1 MLNLKNKNT
10 MKKLFVIAIALFAVS
25 QISCVSTYS
34 LKGDITCFTDNGEIL
49 KKYENV
55 VIESG
60 YESSFSGKTVNSNS
74 IKSYGLNFI
83 DSVGKGVII
92 GKSVPYIIEYRTDKP
107 AQQNTSYNT
116 MPSERAKADLKEY
129 ISKLEAAYE
138 TNKAELRN
146 PNLTNEQKKE
156 LRKEGGRIYHMLT
169 EARNKLYLL

>member
-1 MLNLKNKNT
+1 
-10 MKKLFVIAIALFAVS
+10 MKKFFVIAIVLFAVS
-25 QISCVSTYS
+25 QVSCVSTYS

-55 VIESG
+55 IIESG
-60 YESSFSGKTVNSNS
+60 YESYSSGKTVNNTS
-74 IKSYGLNFI
+74 IKAYGLNFI
-83 DSVGKGVII
+83 DSTGKGVII
-92 GKSVPYIIEYRTDKP
+92 GKSVPYIIEYRTNKP

-116 MPSERAKADLKEY
+116 MQSERAKADLKEY

-138 TNKAELRN
+138 TNKAELRK

-156 LRKEGGRIYHMLT
+156 LRKENGRIYHMLT

>member
-1 MLNLKNKNT
+1 
-10 MKKLFVIAIALFAVS
+10 MKKFFVIVITLLAVS

-55 VIESG
+55 VIEAG
-60 YESSFSGKTVNSNS
+60 YESYGSGKTVKNSS
-74 IKSYGLNFI
+74 IKAYGLNFI
-83 DSVGKGVII
+83 DKTGKGVII

-107 AQQNTSYNT
+107 VQQNTSYNT

-129 ISKLEAAYE
+129 ISKLETAYE
-138 TNKAELRN
+138 TNKEELKN
-146 PNLTNEQKKE
+146 PNLTNDEKKD
-156 LRKEGGRIYHMLT
+156 LRKENGKIYHMLT

>member
-1 MLNLKNKNT
+1 
-10 MKKLFVIAIALFAVS
+10 MKKLFIIAIALLAIS

-60 YESSFSGKTVNSNS
+60 YESYGSGKNVNSTS
-74 IKSYGLNFI
+74 IKAYGLNFI
-83 DSVGKGVII
+83 DNTGKGVII

-107 AQQNTSYNT
+107 AQQNTSYNI
-116 MPSERAKADLKEY
+116 MQSERARADLKEY

-138 TNKAELRN
+138 TNKEELRN
-146 PNLTNEQKKE
+146 PNLTNDQKKE
-156 LRKEGGRIYHMLT
+156 LRKENGRIYHMLT

>member
-1 MLNLKNKNT
+1 
-10 MKKLFVIAIALFAVS
+10 MKRFFVIAIALFAVC

-60 YESSFSGKTVNSNS
+60 YVSSFSGKTVNSNS
-74 IKSYGLNFI
+74 INTYGLNFI
-83 DSVGKGVII
+83 DNTGKGVII
-92 GKSVPYIIEYRTDKP
+92 GKSVPYIIEYRNDKP
-107 AQQNTSYNT
+107 AQQNTSYNV
-116 MPSERAKADLKEY
+116 MSSERAKADLKVY

-138 TNKAELRN
+138 TNKEELKN
-146 PNLTNEQKKE
+146 PNLTNDEKKD
-156 LRKEGGRIYHMLT
+156 LRKENGRIYHMLT

>member
-1 MLNLKNKNT
+1 
-10 MKKLFVIAIALFAVS
+10 MKKFFVIVITLLAVS

-60 YESSFSGKTVNSNS
+60 YESYGSGKTVNNSS
-74 IKSYGLNFI
+74 IKAYGLNFI
-83 DSVGKGVII
+83 DSTGKGVII
-92 GKSVPYIIEYRTDKP
+92 GKSVPYIIEYSTDKP
-107 AQQNTSYNT
+107 TLQNTSYNV

-129 ISKLEAAYE
+129 ISKLEDAYK
-138 TNKAELRN
+138 TNKEELRN
-146 PNLTNEQKKE
+146 PNLTNDQKKA